1 MSAPNLSSPAD
12 AYRNQLEEAK
22 AFILAH
28 DHYLVVSHV
37 NPDGDAIGSTLAVG
51 QMLQLLGKS
60 FMTINEGEIP
70 SKFGMLPRSA
80 EILNY
85 SRLGS
90 AEPRPPFDCVIAVDC
105 ADYQR
110 IGLVKEW
117 FTSETPILN
126 IDHHPTNDGFGRVNL
141 IRADAAATAEVLY
154 DLATLL
160 DISWTKPLADCIYTG
175 LLTDTGG
182 FRYSNTT
189 PRVLKIASEML
200 EYGVDGNDL
209 ADQFLEKLTLSHVMV
224 LQKALAALNFNGD
237 KRIAWVSVSLQDVA
251 DAQAQN
257 ADLEGLVNYPRN
269 IEGVEV
275 GLLFKQIDGEKWKV
289 SFRSAGL
296 VDVAD
301 VAKHFGGGGHIRAAG
316 CAVKGTH
323 EQVVEQ
329 VLQEIQRRL
338 P

>member
-1 MSAPNLSSPAD
+1 MSAPNPSPLAD
-12 AYRNQLEEAK
+12 AYRQQLEEAK
-22 AFILAH
+22 AFIHEH
-28 DHYLVVSHV
+28 DHFLVVSHV

-60 FMTINEGEIP
+60 FVMVNEGEVP
-70 SKFGMLPRSA
+70 FKFSMLPCSG

-85 SRLGS
+85 SRQASGS
-90 AEPRPPFDCVIAVDC
+90 PHPSFDCIIAVDC

-117 FTSETPILN
+117 FHAGTPLLN

-154 DLATLL
+154 DLGTLL
-160 DISWTKPLADCIYTG
+160 SLGWTKPLADCIYTG

-182 FRYSNTT
+182 FRYSNTS

-209 ADQFLEKLTLSHVMV
+209 ADQLLEKLTLSHVMV
-224 LQKALAALNFNGD
+224 LQKALAALDFSAD

-251 DAQAQN
+251 DSHAQN

-296 VDVAD
+296 VDVAA
-301 VAKHFGGGGHIRAAG
+301 VAQHFGGGGHIRAAG
-316 CAVKGTH
+316 CAVEGTL
-323 EQVVEQ
+323 EEIVER
-329 VLQEIQRRL
+329 VLQEVQRGL
-338 P
+338 S

>member
-1 MSAPNLSSPAD
+1 MSAPLSSSLAD
-12 AYRNQLEEAK
+12 EYRKQLDEAK
-22 AFILAH
+22 AFIQSR
-28 DHYLVVSHV
+28 DHFLIVSHV

-51 QMLQLLGKS
+51 EMLQFLGKS
-60 FMTINEGEIP
+60 FVMVNEGEVP
-70 SKFGMLPRSA
+70 FKFAMLPRSG
-80 EILNY
+80 EILGYNA
-85 SRLGS
+85 GGNV
-90 AEPRPPFDCVIAVDC
+90 APRPDFDCVIAVDC

-117 FTSETPILN
+117 FRADTPMLN

-160 DISWTKPLADCIYTG
+160 SVDWSKPLADCIYTG

-209 ADQFLEKLTLSHVMV
+209 ADQLLERLTFSHVMV
-224 LQKALAALNFNGD
+224 LQKALAALNFSED
-237 KRIAWVSVSLQDVA
+237 KRIAWLSVSLQDVEDSHA
-251 DAQAQN
+251 EN

-275 GLLFKQIDGEKWKV
+275 GLLFKQIDGDKWKV
-289 SFRSAGL
+289 SFRSAGM
-296 VDVAD
+296 VDVAA

-316 CAVKGTH
+316 CAVNGTLA
-323 EQVVEQ
+323 QVVEQ
-329 VLQEIQRRL
+329 VLLEVKRGL

>member
-1 MSAPNLSSPAD
+1 MSAPHSSSLAD
-12 AYRNQLEEAK
+12 AYRKQLDEAK
-22 AFILAH
+22 AFIQAH
-28 DHYLVVSHV
+28 DRFLVVSHV

-51 QMLQLLGKS
+51 QMLQFLGKS
-60 FMTINEGEIP
+60 FVLVNEGEVP
-70 SKFGMLPRSA
+70 FKFAMLPRSD

-85 SRLGS
+85 SRQGS
-90 AEPRPPFDCVIAVDC
+90 GSPPPAFDCVIAVDC

-117 FTSETPILN
+117 FHAAAPILN

-160 DISWTKPLADCIYTG
+160 SIRWTKPLADCIYTG

-189 PRVLKIASEML
+189 PRVLQIASEML

-209 ADQFLEKLTLSHVMV
+209 ADQLLEKLTLSHVMV
-224 LQKALAALNFNGD
+224 LQKALAALDFSED
-237 KRIAWVSVSLQDVA
+237 KRIAWVSVMLQDVA
-251 DAQAQN
+251 DSHAQN

-275 GLLFKQIDGEKWKV
+275 GLLFKQIDEEKWKV

-296 VDVAD
+296 AD
-301 VAKHFGGGGHIRAAG
+301 VAAVAQHFGGGGHIRAAG
-316 CAVKGTH
+316 CTVKGTLG
-323 EQVVEQ
+323 QVVEQ
-329 VLQEIQRRL
+329 VLQEVKRGL

>member
-1 MSAPNLSSPAD
+1 MSLANSSSAAE
-12 AYRNQLEEAK
+12 AYRQQLEKAK
-22 AFILAH
+22 AFIQAH
-28 DHYLVVSHV
+28 DHFLVVSHV
-37 NPDGDAIGSTLAVG
+37 NPDGDAIGSTLAIG
-51 QMLQLLGKS
+51 QMLRLLDKS
-60 FMTINEGEIP
+60 FVMVNEGEVP
-70 SKFGMLPRSA
+70 FKFGMLPDSGG
-80 EILNY
+80 ILNY
-85 SRLGS
+85 SLQQ
-90 AEPRPPFDCVIAVDC
+90 APPSFDCVIAVDC

-117 FTSETPILN
+117 FNTDTPILN

-160 DISWTKPLADCIYTG
+160 AISWAKPLADCIYTG

-224 LQKALAALNFNGD
+224 LQKALAALNFTGD
-237 KRIAWVSVSLQDVA
+237 KRIAWVSVSLKDVA
-251 DAQAQN
+251 DSHAQN

-275 GLLFKQIDGEKWKV
+275 GLLFKQIDGETWKV
-289 SFRSAGL
+289 SFRSAGV

-316 CAVKGTH
+316 CAVKGTLD
-323 EQVVEQ
+323 QAVEQ
-329 VLQEIQRRL
+329 ILREIKRRL

>member
-1 MSAPNLSSPAD
+1 MSLANSSSAAE
-12 AYRNQLEEAK
+12 AYRKQLEEAK
-22 AFILAH
+22 AFIQAH

-51 QMLQLLGKS
+51 QMLRFLGKS
-60 FMTINEGEIP
+60 FAMVNEGEVP
-70 SKFGMLPRSA
+70 FKFGMLPDSGG
-80 EILNY
+80 ILNY
-85 SRLGS
+85 SVQQG
-90 AEPRPPFDCVIAVDC
+90 PPSFDCVIAVDC

-117 FTSETPILN
+117 FNADTPILN

-160 DISWTKPLADCIYTG
+160 AISWAKPLADCIYTG

-224 LQKALAALNFNGD
+224 LQKALAALNFTGD

-251 DAQAQN
+251 DAHAQN

-316 CAVKGTH
+316 CAVKGTLD
-323 EQVVEQ
+323 QAVEQ
-329 VLQEIQRRL
+329 ILREIKRRL